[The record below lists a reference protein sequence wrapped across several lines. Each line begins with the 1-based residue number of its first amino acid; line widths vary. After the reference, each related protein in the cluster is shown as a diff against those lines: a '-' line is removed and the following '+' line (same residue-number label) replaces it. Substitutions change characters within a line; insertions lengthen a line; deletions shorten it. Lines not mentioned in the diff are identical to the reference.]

1 LIEIKINQIDTRKHV
16 AIKDKDGKSSKLPLY
31 LEGDDISGTVDIQIG
46 KGKKLEH

>member
-1 LIEIKINQIDTRKHV
+1 
-16 AIKDKDGKSSKLPLY
+16 LPLY